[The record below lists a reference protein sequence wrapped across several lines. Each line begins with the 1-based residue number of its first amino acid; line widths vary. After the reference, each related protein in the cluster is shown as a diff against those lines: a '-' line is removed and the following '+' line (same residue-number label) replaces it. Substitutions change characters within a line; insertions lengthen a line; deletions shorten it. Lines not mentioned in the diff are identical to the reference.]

1 MATLIIINS
10 YFYIIK
16 QSYDFNTILFIKYL
30 VFLGFTAAKQCL
42 GKLVACLI
50 VRI

>member
-16 QSYDFNTILFIKYL
+16 LRYDFNTILFI
-30 VFLGFTAAKQCL
+30 
-42 GKLVACLI
+42 I
-50 VRI
+50 III